1 MSATADDTTNALRGP
16 GGRPHRS
23 LWLREALA
31 LGDEAT
37 LPPLR
42 GSVRADVA
50 IVGGGFVGLWTAIRI
65 RERDPGCEVVVLE
78 QDVCGGGASG
88 RNGGMALSWWPKL
101 SSLTARCGAV
111 RAVEIARASEQAVGE
126 IAAFCERHGIDAHVR
141 TAGMLWTATTP
152 AQVGAWEG
160 VLAACERAGL
170 SPFQRLSREEVAD
183 RTGSP
188 VHLAGVLEP
197 SAATVQ
203 PALLARGLRRVA
215 LELGV
220 RIHEGTTMQSFTRER
235 PVRITVD
242 GGGSVT
248 ADRLVLANGGWAAQE
263 PELARAI
270 VVVSSD
276 VVATEP
282 IPERLRAI
290 GWDGGESVTD
300 SQMMVNYYRTT
311 RDGRIAF
318 GKGTAGLA
326 FRNRIG
332 DAYDSNPA
340 HDAIVE
346 RELRRTYP
354 MLDGVRVT
362 HGWGGPIDRTPSSLP
377 ILGRLGGREHILYGV
392 GWSGNGVA
400 PSVLGGRVLASLA
413 LGVRDEWSEIGL
425 VDLPHDRFPP
435 EPARFLGGKLVRAAV
450 VRKEAAELRGARPR
464 RLDVGLAGLA
474 PAGLED
480 KS

>member
-1 MSATADDTTNALRGP
+1 MTATADETTGAAGR

-23 LWLREALA
+23 LWLREAL
-31 LGDEAT
+31 GGERP

-42 GSVRADVA
+42 GTARADVA

-78 QDVCGGGASG
+78 RDVCGGGASG

-101 SSLTARCGAV
+101 SSLTARCGAE
-111 RAVEIARASEQAVGE
+111 RAVALARASEAAVEE
-126 IAAFCERHGIDAHVR
+126 IASFCERHAIDAHVR
-141 TAGMLWTATTP
+141 RAGMLWTATTP
-152 AQVGAWEG
+152 AHVGAWEG
-160 VLAACERAGL
+160 VLAACERAGVEPFRRL
-170 SPFQRLSREEVAD
+170 SPAEVAE
-183 RTGSP
+183 RSGSP

-220 RIHEGTTMQSFTRER
+220 RIHEGTAMRSFTRER
-235 PVRITVD
+235 PVRVTVD
-242 GGGSVT
+242 GGSLT
-248 ADRLVLANGGWAAQE
+248 AERLVLANGGWAAQE
-263 PELARAI
+263 PELARAM

-276 VVATEP
+276 IVATEP
-282 IPERLRAI
+282 IPELLREI

-318 GKGTAGLA
+318 GKGTAGLSW
-326 FRNRIG
+326 RNRIG
-332 DAYDSNPA
+332 PGYDANPA
-340 HDAIVE
+340 HDALVE

-354 MLDGVRVT
+354 ALGGVRVT
-362 HGWGGPIDRTPSSLP
+362 HAWGGPIDRTPSSLP
-377 ILGRLGGREHILYGV
+377 ILGRLGGREHLLYGV
-392 GWSGNGVA
+392 GWSGNGVG

-413 LGVRDEWSEIGL
+413 LGLQDEWSEIGL

-435 EPARFLGGKLVRAAV
+435 EPARFLGGRLVRAAV
-450 VRKEAAELRGARPR
+450 VRKEAAELRGERPR
-464 RLDVGLAGLA
+464 RLDLRLAALA

-480 KS
+480 KA